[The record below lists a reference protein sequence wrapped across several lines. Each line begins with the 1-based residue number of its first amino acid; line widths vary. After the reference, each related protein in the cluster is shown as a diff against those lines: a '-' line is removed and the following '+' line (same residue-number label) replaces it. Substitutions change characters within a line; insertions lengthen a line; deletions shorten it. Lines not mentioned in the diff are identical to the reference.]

1 MWRIVMTKLKI
12 ELFLVLQSHVK
23 KARLERRMAE
33 MFGEKESSDYYYLV
47 SAIQKTNEPKWIT
60 LEKFFAYKKSLR
72 HSQSTTGMVPEAQ
85 AYCEQNH
92 HGNGHKINMIVP
104 RRKAVHVYPPRILL

>member
-1 MWRIVMTKLKI
+1 MTKLKI

-47 SAIQKTNEPKWIT
+47 SAIQKQMNQNE
-60 LEKFFAYKKSLR
+60 
-72 HSQSTTGMVPEAQ
+72 
-85 AYCEQNH
+85 
-92 HGNGHKINMIVP
+92 
-104 RRKAVHVYPPRILL
+104 